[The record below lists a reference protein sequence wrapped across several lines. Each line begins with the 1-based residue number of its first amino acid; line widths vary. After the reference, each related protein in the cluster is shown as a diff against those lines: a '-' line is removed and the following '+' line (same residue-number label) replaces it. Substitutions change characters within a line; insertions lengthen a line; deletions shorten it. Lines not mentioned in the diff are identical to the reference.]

1 MGRAAASSSL
11 STSCPPTHIFSSHPH
26 SVTVSAAGIVLRRF
40 TAEDPVIAACHAS
53 FIGDGREAA
62 SLAILH
68 AAGRTLS
75 VVGPG
80 GALARV
86 PFPTPA
92 ARMWALGPDRGL
104 LLAGIGGGGLSLAH
118 PLDAPEPVA
127 GWGAGAGVVWA
138 SARDGLAL
146 TAAAAAAAGGDTL
159 PHARRAHPRRG
170 RPAASRRRRC
180 PSEGLHSAN
189 PRGVG
194 SRTKRRTGR
203 ERSGVARRYTTAFRR
218 AHGRCS

>member
-40 TAEDPVIAACHAS
+40 TAKDPVIAACHAS

-86 PFPTPA
+86 PLPTPA

-146 TAAAAAAAGGDTL
+146 TAAAAAAAGGDEVALWSLTKGAGGSGGAGGAPPAAAASPPL
-159 PHARRAHPRRG
+159 VPGGGATPGSARR
-170 RPAASRRRRC
+170 
-180 PSEGLHSAN
+180 
-189 PRGVG
+189 
-194 SRTKRRTGR
+194 
-203 ERSGVARRYTTAFRR
+203 
-218 AHGRCS
+218 